1 MNVIVIPFF
10 LAAHIT
16 TDKPWEHGPEYTF
29 QVQVNTTAILVED
42 IYGSM
47 RLNLESKLI
56 CQPKNP
62 YTLSCHFED
71 SQANSFIADSLDP
84 SEPAVPAGQVSRQA
98 AYEINEDQFEI
109 RFNERGLDGLVVN
122 ENIQPRELDM
132 IRMIVGQLSVGAALD
147 DDIGNDGVTFGVME
161 NFTQGECYTT
171 FKIDKKLVGRSLYAK
186 RGFALKPIFG
196 LKDGKLVQIRRNRN
210 LLMCTHKVPYFF
222 GSVESFREESD
233 IMSDMSMSDGHIIVT
248 STEFISGTSNVI
260 TTSKISEAVMT
271 TLYENVRL
279 RLESIR
285 SAESEP
291 PTVKDA
297 EPASIYI
304 GRWLIDGSP
313 EEDDDMIR

>member
-1 MNVIVIPFF
+1 
-10 LAAHIT
+10 
-16 TDKPWEHGPEYTF
+16 
-29 QVQVNTTAILVED
+29 VNTTAILVED

-233 IMSDMSMSDGHIIVT
+233 IMSDMV
-248 STEFISGTSNVI
+248 
-260 TTSKISEAVMT
+260 SERCALLVH
-271 TLYENVRL
+271 
-279 RLESIR
+279 SQI
-285 SAESEP
+285 
-291 PTVKDA
+291 K
-297 EPASIYI
+297 
-304 GRWLIDGSP
+304 
-313 EEDDDMIR
+313 